1 MSNKKQQ
8 ILDIFSKNYQNVEYF
23 SQLDII
29 LTTKGEIMKLKE
41 LRKKSHKTQ
50 QEIAT
55 MLGIQQNSYQRYE
68 NNESLPNIDKLI
80 KLADYYNVSIDYLVG
95 RIYQDDLGYISPDQ
109 RIAIKKLLK
118 LNEQNVYI
126 ATQYIM
132 GLLAGQGDN
141 ELDR

>member
-1 MSNKKQQ
+1 
-8 ILDIFSKNYQNVEYF
+8 
-23 SQLDII
+23 
-29 LTTKGEIMKLKE
+29 MKLKE
-41 LRKKSHKTQ
+41 VRQRTKKDPKELANH
-50 QEIAT
+50 
-55 MLGIQQNSYQRYE
+55 LGITLQAYYRYE
-68 NNESLPNIDKLI
+68 RDEHTPSIDKLI

>member
-1 MSNKKQQ
+1 MR
-8 ILDIFSKNYQNVEYF
+8 
-23 SQLDII
+23 
-29 LTTKGEIMKLKE
+29 LKE
-41 LRKKSHKTQ
+41 LRDKSKKSVT
-50 QEIAT
+50 EIQKL
-55 MLGIQQNSYQRYE
+55 LGISNPAYYNYE
-68 NNESLPNIDKLI
+68 NGKAEPSIDKLI

-132 GLLAGQGDN
+132 GLLAGQGDH

>member
-1 MSNKKQQ
+1 MR
-8 ILDIFSKNYQNVEYF
+8 
-23 SQLDII
+23 
-29 LTTKGEIMKLKE
+29 LKE
-41 LRKKSHKTQ
+41 LRKKARLSQKELSDKLNLKLMTYN
-50 QEIAT
+50 
-55 MLGIQQNSYQRYE
+55 GYE
-68 NNESLPNIDKLI
+68 NGKAEPSIDKLI